1 MSKIYNTAM
10 GKRIDLDSIL
20 LKNEEVIAVGNMKVN
35 ARGDLLGA
43 GGKIIK
49 TRDQVMKEYYA
60 LNTPIAVDTSHNIPV
75 PAPAAQKPLVTA
87 PAMVAD
93 PEPVKAVA
101 PVAAPAPVITPVAAA
116 IVAAPEPVV
125 ISPESGLDDEDEG
138 PAVVAVIEKPIEEV
152 LATPVRT
159 EPPVVFEPKEIP
171 VGKPAMIPPTAPP
184 MVAINLLAA
193 EPTAMPPVP
202 PTAPIRGALA
212 SAVHATSTVTQEEL
226 LPLKKA
232 FGVQR
237 F

>member
-10 GKRIDLDSIL
+10 GKRVDLDSIL

-35 ARGDLLGA
+35 ARGDLLGP
-43 GGKIIK
+43 GGKVIK

-60 LNTPIAVDTSHNIPV
+60 LNTPVAVDTSHNIPV
-75 PAPAAQKPLVTA
+75 PAPVAKPVVTA

-93 PEPVKAVA
+93 PEPVKPA
-101 PVAAPAPVITPVAAA
+101 PVVKAPEPVITPVAAA
-116 IVAAPEPVV
+116 IVAVPEPIV
-125 ISPESGLDDEDEG
+125 ISPDSGLDDDDEG
-138 PAVVAVIEKPIEEV
+138 PVVEAVVEKPIEEV

-159 EPPVVFEPKEIP
+159 EPPVVFEPKAIP
-171 VGKPAMIPPTAPP
+171 AGTPAMIPPTAPP
-184 MVAINLLAA
+184 MVPINLMAA
-193 EPTAMPPVP
+193 EPTAMPPIP